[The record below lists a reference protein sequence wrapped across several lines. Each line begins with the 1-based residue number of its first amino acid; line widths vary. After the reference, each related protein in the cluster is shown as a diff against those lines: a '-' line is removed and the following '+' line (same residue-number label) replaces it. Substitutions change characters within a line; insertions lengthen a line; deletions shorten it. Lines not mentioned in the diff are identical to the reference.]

1 MNEGLQV
8 FAGSAHRRLAED
20 IARYIGV
27 QLGDIEISTF
37 RDGETRIS
45 VQESV
50 RGQDVYIIQPTCYPA
65 NSTLMELLIA
75 IDALKRASA
84 QRVNAVVPY
93 YGYARQDRKV
103 RPREPITAK
112 LVANL
117 LTTAG
122 ADRVVTVDLH
132 AGQIQGFFDV
142 PVDHL
147 TAIPLIGEYIR
158 SRGLEHAAVV
168 SPDTGGVSRARE
180 LSDRLGVG
188 LAIIDKRRSGPN
200 QVAEMTVIGHVAG
213 RDVVIIDDI
222 IDTAGTITMG
232 AAMLK
237 EKGARRVFACCT
249 HPVLSGPAVER
260 LASAPIEEIIVTD
273 TIPLA
278 PEAAALPNIRVLSV
292 APLVGEAILR
302 IHQRLSVSKLF
313 S

>member
-1 MNEGLQV
+1 MTDDLQI
-8 FAGSAHRRLAED
+8 FAGTAHPRLAED
-20 IARYIGV
+20 IARYVGV
-27 QLGDIEISTF
+27 KLGDIEIGRFSN
-37 RDGETRIS
+37 GETRIS

-50 RGQDVYIIQPTCYPA
+50 RGQDVFVIQPTSHPA
-65 NSTLMELLIA
+65 NDTLMELLIA

-84 QRVNAVVPY
+84 RRVNAVIPY

-122 ADRVVTVDLH
+122 ADRVITVDLH

-147 TAIPLIGEYIR
+147 TAVPIIAEYIR
-158 SRGLEHAAVV
+158 SLGLEEAVVV
-168 SPDTGGVSRARE
+168 SPDSGGVARARE

-200 QVAEMTVIGHVAG
+200 RVDEMTIIGHVAG

-222 IDTAGTITMG
+222 IDTAGTISLG
-232 AAMLK
+232 AGLLR
-237 EKGARRVFACCT
+237 ERGARRVFASCT

-260 LASAPIEEIIVTD
+260 LAGAPIEEIIVTD
-273 TIPLA
+273 TIPL
-278 PEAAALPNIRVLSV
+278 PKEAGRLRNLRVLSV
-292 APLVGEAILR
+292 APLIGEAIVR
-302 IHQRLSVSKLF
+302 IHRHLSVSKLF

>member
-1 MNEGLQV
+1 MNDDLQL

-20 IARYIGV
+20 IAAYIGV
-27 QLGDIEISTF
+27 NLGDIEIGKFSN
-37 RDGETRIS
+37 GETRIS

-50 RGQDVYIIQPTCYPA
+50 RGQDVFIIQPTCQPA
-65 NSTLMELLIA
+65 NDTLMELLIV

-84 QRVNAVVPY
+84 RRINAVIPY

-147 TAIPLIGEYIR
+147 TAIPLIAEFIR
-158 SRGLEHAAVV
+158 SLGLEEAAVV
-168 SPDTGGVSRARE
+168 SPDSGGVPRARE
-180 LSDRLGVG
+180 LSNRLGVG

-200 QVAEMTVIGHVAG
+200 QVDEMTIIGHVAG
-213 RDVVIIDDI
+213 RDVVIVDDI

-232 AAMLK
+232 ASMLK
-237 EKGARRVFACCT
+237 ERGARRVFACCT

-260 LASAPIEEIIVTD
+260 LAKAPLDGIIVTD
-273 TIPLA
+273 SLPLSE
-278 PEAAALPNIRVLSV
+278 EAARLRNLRVLSV

-302 IHQRLSVSKLF
+302 IHQHLSVSKLF